1 MNGNNGKDEV
11 STTTPN
17 VYDYEAE
24 NPPEKL
30 TNPTEKYEKQKKIF
44 KKSRNNTKKK
54 SSKLQ
59 QKQTTEQIQE
69 VFPKEIHEFLV
80 RTHQNFAQESK

>member
-24 NPPEKL
+24 NPPGKL
-30 TNPTEKYEKQKKIF
+30 TNPTKNIRKTKKKFSKNQEIIQKKIL
-44 KKSRNNTKKK
+44 KTKTKTNDQANSRGF
-54 SSKLQ
+54 S
-59 QKQTTEQIQE
+59 
-69 VFPKEIHEFLV
+69 
-80 RTHQNFAQESK
+80 

>member
-24 NPPEKL
+24 TPSENL
-30 TNPTEKYEKQKKIF
+30 TNSTEKYEKQKKIF
-44 KKSRNNTKKK
+44 QKIKK
-54 SSKLQ
+54 
-59 QKQTTEQIQE
+59 
-69 VFPKEIHEFLV
+69 
-80 RTHQNFAQESK
+80 

>member
-30 TNPTEKYEKQKKIF
+30 TNPTEKKYEKQKKIF
-44 KKSRNNTKKK
+44 KKSRNNTKKIFK
-54 SSKLQ
+54 
-59 QKQTTEQIQE
+59 TTTKTNDRANSRG
-69 VFPKEIHEFLV
+69 F
-80 RTHQNFAQESK
+80 S

>member
-30 TNPTEKYEKQKKIF
+30 TNPTEKYEKQKKNFSKNQEIIQKKIF
-44 KKSRNNTKKK
+44 KTTTKTNDRANSRGF
-54 SSKLQ
+54 S
-59 QKQTTEQIQE
+59 
-69 VFPKEIHEFLV
+69 
-80 RTHQNFAQESK
+80 